1 MTEIEIAK
9 GKQGH
14 LMNKLRDLRRHT
26 KKNKAILS
34 FKYDNLNCKINF
46 VHISVIVV
54 STVITFI
61 ETLKSQFNLEETL
74 WDVIP
79 IVLASYITLSMAILR
94 FLKLEETKEEISK
107 CRENHVFIVNKFVK
121 KIDQME
127 NFHISKSNLDDWK
140 NVVSN
145 YESEIFD
152 NYITIRAKF
161 DTLLKYTDVIYYK
174 QKYKTYYLKEKF
186 INEDIELTR
195 KYKNIPNNKYKKSIC
210 CCYKKEDIDEDD
222 FFNDIEKG
230 QLEKYLDGSGKTGS
244 EDGVETQVNTGS
256 EDGVETQV
264 NTGLGNNNSKEQIQ
278 LNIIETTI

>member
-174 QKYKTYYLKEKF
+174 QKYKKYYLK
-186 INEDIELTR
+186 
-195 KYKNIPNNKYKKSIC
+195 
-210 CCYKKEDIDEDD
+210 
-222 FFNDIEKG
+222 
-230 QLEKYLDGSGKTGS
+230 
-244 EDGVETQVNTGS
+244 
-256 EDGVETQV
+256 
-264 NTGLGNNNSKEQIQ
+264 
-278 LNIIETTI
+278 